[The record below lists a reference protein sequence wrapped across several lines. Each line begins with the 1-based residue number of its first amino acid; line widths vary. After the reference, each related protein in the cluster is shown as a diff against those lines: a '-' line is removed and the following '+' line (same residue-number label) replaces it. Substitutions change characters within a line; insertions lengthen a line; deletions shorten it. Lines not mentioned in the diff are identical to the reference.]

1 VSGTEPMRDL
11 THDEVVEMGGAFVLG
26 ALDPAD
32 EAAVRAHL
40 ASCTED
46 HGELADLG
54 AMLPVL
60 AESVPMVEPA
70 AALKGRIM
78 AAAAVEAQGTAGPP
92 ARAAA
97 APGAAARAA
106 SAASAADPIPF
117 PVAEPPTPQPERASP
132 LSWVLRI
139 AAVVAILA
147 LGATTLLLRNQVD
160 SAQAY
165 QEAVAAVIDVANQP
179 GSLTAV
185 LTADGETGTGL
196 AAVGPDGHVT
206 LAMQDLAPT
215 TGPTVYSAWVIRDDG
230 VPVDIGSF
238 TVGRGGTAGF
248 TAEGVATSP
257 GMILAL
263 TRETGP
269 GATTPTM
276 PIVAK
281 GVANAA
287 G

>member
-1 VSGTEPMRDL
+1 
-11 THDEVVEMGGAFVLG
+11 MGAAFVLG

-40 ASCTED
+40 TSCTED
-46 HGELADLG
+46 HAEIAELG
-54 AMLPVL
+54 ATLPVL
-60 AESVPMVEPA
+60 AESVPIVEPP

-78 AAAAVEAQGTAGPP
+78 AAAAAEAQRS
-92 ARAAA
+92 AREPAAA
-97 APGAAARAA
+97 ASSGAIGE
-106 SAASAADPIPF
+106 PIPL
-117 PVAEPPTPQPERASP
+117 PAAQRTTPRAERPSP

-147 LGATTLLLRNQVD
+147 LGATTLLLRNQLD

-185 LTADGETGTGL
+185 LTSDGETGAGL
-196 AAVGPDGHVT
+196 AAVGPDGQVT
-206 LAMQDLAPT
+206 IAMQDLAPT
-215 TGPTVYSAWVIRDDG
+215 TGSTVYSAWVIGGDG

-238 TVGRGGTAGF
+238 TVGRSGTAGF
-248 TAEGVATSP
+248 TATGVAASS
-257 GMILAL
+257 GAVLAL

>member
-1 VSGTEPMRDL
+1 VSGTQPMPEL

-26 ALDPAD
+26 ALDAR
-32 EAAVRAHL
+32 EAAAVRAHL
-40 ASCTED
+40 ATCAED
-46 HGELADLG
+46 HAEIAELG

-60 AESVPMVEPA
+60 AASVPVVEPSP
-70 AALKGRIM
+70 ALKGRIL
-78 AAAAVEAQGTAGPP
+78 AAAAAEPHVAAEGP
-92 ARAAA
+92 AA
-97 APGAAARAA
+97 APAEAPVAGVAE
-106 SAASAADPIPF
+106 PIPF
-117 PVAEPPTPQPERASP
+117 PGTERTTPQAERPSLLP
-132 LSWVLRI
+132 WVLRI

-147 LGATTLLLRNQVD
+147 LGATTLLFRNQLD

-165 QEAVAAVIDVANQP
+165 QEAVGAVIDVANQP

-185 LTADGETGTGL
+185 LTADGETGAGL
-196 AAVGPDGHVT
+196 AAVGPDGTVT
-206 LAMQDLAPT
+206 VAMQDLAPT
-215 TGPTVYSAWVIRDDG
+215 TGSTVYSAWAILGDG

-257 GMILAL
+257 GMTLAL
-263 TRETGP
+263 TREAGP

-276 PIVAK
+276 PIIAK